1 MERRVL
7 APFRKR
13 CPAFSFVAAAPTP
26 TLQRKQI
33 DTRTGLDSLGPS
45 QDAKTLNHV
54 DRIAAGFDKLD
65 KAEALKRHREAFEE
79 K

>member
-1 MERRVL
+1 VQAIGKE
-7 APFRKR
+7 
-13 CPAFSFVAAAPTP
+13 VAGDAALHQRIPEPSPTP